1 MKVGLGIPGPI
12 LDDDTLTFA
21 RQAGATHIVAHFV
34 SGQLGESEDGWL
46 RGGLRRSYPGDSRYT
61 FESLVDLRERAE
73 QRGLRIESV
82 ENFAPADWYD
92 VLLDGPRRDEQ
103 MEYVK
108 QVVRNVGAAG
118 IPTMGYNFSIAG
130 VWGRPHRATAR
141 GGALS
146 ATFADTEQTPIPKGM
161 VWNMVYDPV
170 LYERSIAQGD
180 FVEPV
185 SQEQLWD
192 RYTRFL
198 TEIVPVAEEA
208 GVTLA
213 LHPDDPPLPELRRTA
228 RLVHRASIYDRVLA
242 TSPSSVNAMEF
253 CVGTLSEMPDQDIYE
268 VVEHFVAT
276 GRIRYVH
283 LRNINGRVPAYRES
297 FIDDG
302 YVDLQRVLR
311 ILHEGGFDGVVIPDH
326 TPLIATSSPWHTGMA
341 YALGWIRASMKA
353 IGALEA

>member
-12 LDDDTLTFA
+12 LNDETLIFA

-34 SGQLGESEDGWL
+34 SGLLGEKEDTWL
-46 RGGLRRSYPGDSRYT
+46 RGGLRRSYENDPRYDY
-61 FESLVDLRERAE
+61 ESLVELRDRASE
-73 QRGLRIESV
+73 QGLTLESI

-103 MEYVK
+103 MDRVK
-108 QVVRNVGAAG
+108 QVVRNVGRAG

-130 VWGRPHRATAR
+130 VWGRPHQPTAR

-146 ATFADTEQTPIPKGM
+146 ATFANSEQTPIPRGM
-161 VWNMVYDPV
+161 VWNMVYDAE
-170 LYERSIAQGD
+170 LYERSLRNGD
-180 FVEPV
+180 FVEPI

-192 RYTRFL
+192 RYSRFL
-198 TEIVPVAEEA
+198 NEILPVAEES
-208 GVTLA
+208 GVILA
-213 LHPDDPPLPELRRTA
+213 LHPDDPPLPELRGAA
-228 RLVHRASIYDRVLA
+228 RLVHRAHIYDRVLGLNR
-242 TSPSSVNAMEF
+242 SPSNAMEF

-276 GRIRYVH
+276 GRIQYVH
-283 LRNINGRVPAYRES
+283 LRNVQGRVPDYRET
-297 FIDDG
+297 FIDEG
-302 YVDLQRVLR
+302 YVDMQRILR

-341 YALGWIRASMKA
+341 YALGWIRSAMKA
-353 IGALEA
+353 VGALER